1 MGKKTVNYS
10 KAGINKLPNNKPAL
24 YRIKTA
30 SGNDNYDG
38 VAGKGNVRDRIA
50 DHLDEIPGSKVEIE
64 QFSSIREA
72 KKKEANV
79 IKRNQPPYNKKG
91 K

>member
-50 DHLDEIPGSKVEIE
+50 DHLDEIPGSRTIL
-64 QFSSIREA
+64 QYQRGRE
-72 KKKEANV
+72 
-79 IKRNQPPYNKKG
+79 KRG
-91 K
+91 